1 MDGQEKSPVSGSLA
15 AHETGLDLRAC
26 NQDCNGMAQAKCA
39 LFHMA
44 KYITEF
50 YDIKQNSVGRP
61 SENKKLATKLQG
73 CANYLVFKRYLTV
86 DEVRL
91 HAANFCKKH
100 LLCPFCAMRRGAKY
114 LQVYKQRLDVV
125 LQENPNLRAFMVTL
139 TVKDGEN
146 LSERFTHLRKALK
159 KYQEQRRN
167 ALKGQRQ
174 VEYAKAFG
182 GVMSI
187 EIKRGKIWPMASP
200 RSHDLALRTR
210 AISFATVERVVRTD
224 WRFLHRGCSR
234 ILR

>member
-1 MDGQEKSPVSGSLA
+1 MRA
-15 AHETGLDLRAC
+15 LD
-26 NQDCNGMAQAKCA
+26 
-39 LFHMA
+39 MA

-146 LSERFTHLRKALK
+146 LSSGLRICVSLSRNTNNSGVTLSKVK
-159 KYQEQRRN
+159 SRSNTQRR
-167 ALKGQRQ
+167 
-174 VEYAKAFG
+174 
-182 GVMSI
+182 
-187 EIKRGKIWPMASP
+187 W
-200 RSHDLALRTR
+200 
-210 AISFATVERVVRTD
+210 VV
-224 WRFLHRGCSR
+224 L
-234 ILR
+234 

>member
-1 MDGQEKSPVSGSLA
+1 
-15 AHETGLDLRAC
+15 
-26 NQDCNGMAQAKCA
+26 
-39 LFHMA
+39 
-44 KYITEF
+44 
-50 YDIKQNSVGRP
+50 
-61 SENKKLATKLQG
+61 
-73 CANYLVFKRYLTV
+73 
-86 DEVRL
+86 
-91 HAANFCKKH
+91 
-100 LLCPFCAMRRGAKY
+100 MRRGAKY

-146 LSERFTHLRKALK
+146 LSERFPHLRKALK

-174 VEYAKAFG
+174 VEYAKAAG

-187 EIKRGKIWPMASP
+187 EVKRGRNSGLWHPHVHMI
-200 RSHDLALRTR
+200 LALQSSS
-210 AISFATVERVVRTD
+210 ISFRNCRKVVRTD

>member
-1 MDGQEKSPVSGSLA
+1 MLARGSNSSLYLINRTKAGIPRLAWVS
-15 AHETGLDLRAC
+15 AHLINKKTGKFEYGRARKKALFLIAWRHTKQDLDLSLQSRLQRYGAGKMRAL
-26 NQDCNGMAQAKCA
+26 D
-39 LFHMA
+39 MA

-146 LSERFTHLRKALK
+146 LSERFTHLRKSLK
-159 KYQEQRRN
+159 KYQQQRRD
-167 ALKGQRQ
+167 ALKVKSRSNTQR
-174 VEYAKAFG
+174 
-182 GVMSI
+182 
-187 EIKRGKIWPMASP
+187 RW
-200 RSHDLALRTR
+200 
-210 AISFATVERVVRTD
+210 VV
-224 WRFLHRGCSR
+224 L
-234 ILR
+234 